1 MSWWWDVDEEARIL
15 RARVAKLDAENAEL
29 ARRFP
34 GPKSNVIPFPSD
46 DPEQLRP
53 VADGTAMELE
63 TSDHIMRKTNG
74 NGGRTP

>member
-1 MSWWWDVDEEARIL
+1 MSWWWNRDNDETEL
-15 RARVAKLDAENAEL
+15 RTRVARLEREL
-29 ARRFP
+29 TELERRHP
-34 GPKSNVIPFPSD
+34 RSTANIIPFPSD